1 MIITTSLR
9 PSSRTRS
16 LCKELERVIPLSQYI
31 LRGKKGVRELI
42 SLSTEKGAERLLII
56 TSKGDI
62 NTFVFYSGWNIL
74 GSVSASVVLRREL
87 DIPKISPLREDV
99 PFLLKSEE
107 EDAERMAFLCG
118 ADIYEDSDVYTY
130 MVYRKKVI
138 DFYRLDFS
146 EDPVGPQ
153 LRICGVNYEGYHCG

>member
-1 MIITTSLR
+1 MIITTSRR

-31 LRGKKGVRELI
+31 LRGKKGVRELV

-56 TSKGDI
+56 TSKGDT

-74 GSVSASVVLRREL
+74 GSVSATVVLRREL
-87 DIPKISPLREDV
+87 SVPKITPLHEDV

-118 ADIYEDSDVYTY
+118 ADIYKGDAYTY

-138 DFYRLDFS
+138 NFYRLDVS
-146 EDPVGPQ
+146 EDPVGPR
-153 LRICGVNYEGYHCG
+153 LHICGVNYEGYHCG